1 MYIYS
6 LILSAIGTI
15 LGLYCLK
22 NFLSF
27 GTGILIFLSLFL
39 GCIATTSLCELFR
52 QNYRHKIPKNN
63 FIIYFIDYGIYAC
76 SIIFPLAFTVA
87 IGAATSMINLI
98 MNANS
103 VLILWTL
110 INIIFAFTFTA
121 IAYPNESTNLF
132 SKVKEIFNE
141 TLNKVKNNNEKE
153 KIKCPKCE
161 HLNENTHQF
170 CQNCG
175 EKLTALK

>member
-6 LILSAIGTI
+6 LILSATGTI

-22 NFLSF
+22 SFLNF
-27 GTGILIFLSLFL
+27 GTGILMFLSLFL

-52 QNYRHKIPKNN
+52 QNYRNKIPENN

-110 INIIFAFTFTA
+110 INIIFAFTFTT
-121 IAYPNESTNLF
+121 IAYPNESTQLF

-141 TLNKVKNNNEKE
+141 TLNKVKNSNEKE
-153 KIKCPKCE
+153 NIKCPKCD
-161 HLNENTHQF
+161 HLNENTHHF

-175 EKLTALK
+175 DKLTALK

>member
-6 LILSAIGTI
+6 LILSTIGTI
-15 LGLYCLK
+15 LGLYWLK
-22 NFLSF
+22 DFLTF

-52 QNYRHKIPKNN
+52 QHYRNQLPKNN
-63 FIIYFIDYGIYAC
+63 LIIYFIDYGIYAC
-76 SIIFPLAFTVA
+76 SIIFPLALTIA
-87 IGAATSMINLI
+87 IGATTSMINLI

-110 INIIFAFTFTA
+110 INVIFAFTFTV
-121 IAYPNESTNLF
+121 IAYPKESTNLL
-132 SKVKEIFNE
+132 SEAKVTFKD
-141 TLNKVKNNNEKE
+141 TLNKVKNTNEKDTNE
-153 KIKCPKCE
+153 KILCQRCS
-161 HLNENTHQF
+161 HLNENTQNF

-175 EKLTALK
+175 EKLN